1 MSWNQARHLAWVL
14 CVGIAA
20 GCSCGKQEEP
30 VGTQSSGSLAEDEV
44 QTQKGKVLLE
54 ITEAF
59 VHNGNGPTKRTS
71 FLSPGE
77 AITVRARLTGAP
89 RGTEARIRWTVTPVG
104 MHTGPATPAT
114 QEGKELTFR
123 GTSAQA
129 RDGNRKPNPP
139 LEYEVLAT
147 VTVDGQKME
156 ARLPPS
162 TFIRQDEL
170 DTLRQEYA
178 DFGTR
183 FQPALINVS
192 VPGRARFNTGNYTV
206 IVEETAGDLDKLLR
220 EVETEVNRI
229 LNDDV
234 QEQRVGTA
242 RLRPDQV
249 VVSAGPSLPNVGPLG
264 DTEPQGDDVC
274 AGLRVSGGCAG
285 PIHAG
290 PNGIAETRANN
301 RGVRVALESLVTSA
315 FRNPQRNRAIGSV
328 ALNSRH
334 TRGRALDIDPRPM
347 RVPGKDA
354 RQLMCV
360 IEVAGVRRVGEANS
374 FTERGAATFLDCND
388 PVADHV
394 HIQR

>member
-1 MSWNQARHLAWVL
+1 MAWKQARHLAWVL
-14 CVGIAA
+14 GMAIVA
-20 GCSCGKQEEP
+20 GCTNGQPEQDT
-30 VGTQSSGSLAEDEV
+30 GGSGPLAEDEV
-44 QTQKGKVLLE
+44 RTDQGRVVLE

-59 VHNGNGPTKRTS
+59 ASSGSEPSKRTS

-77 AITVRARLTGAP
+77 RITVRARLIGGP
-89 RGTEARIRWTVTPVG
+89 RGMEDRIRWTVTPVG
-104 MHTGPATPAT
+104 THTGPAVPAAH
-114 QEGKELTFR
+114 EGKELIFQ
-123 GTSAQA
+123 GSSAHG

-139 LEYEVLAT
+139 LEYDVLAS
-147 VTVDGQKME
+147 VTVDGQTLE
-156 ARLPPS
+156 ARLPPT

-178 DFGTR
+178 DFGTS
-183 FQPALINVS
+183 FQPTLAHVS
-192 VPGRARFNTGNYTV
+192 VAGRARLNTGNYAV
-206 IVEETAGDLDKLLR
+206 IVEEFAGGLDKLLR
-220 EVETEVNRI
+220 EVETEVNRL

-234 QEQRVGTA
+234 QEQKVGTA

-249 VVSAGPSLPNVGPLG
+249 VVSPGPALPNVGSLG

-274 AGLRVSGGCAG
+274 AGPRVNGACAG

-290 PNGIAETRANN
+290 PNGRAETRANN
-301 RGVRVALESLVTSA
+301 RGARVALEPFVTSA

-334 TRGRALDIDPRPM
+334 TRGRALDIDPRSM
-347 RVPGKDA
+347 RVTGKNA

-360 IEVAGVRRVGEANS
+360 IETAGARVVNEANS